1 MKPLKLFACLVTLSL
16 TSGLTLK
23 AIEVND
29 FREWTDDKG
38 RQISARLI
46 DMPDAVS
53 VKIERQDGRVFTIP
67 LKTFSETDQAYA
79 KACYAKQKRKTA
91 PENASQDAL
100 AEANDST
107 WKLLNSTGNQP
118 ASNYQNTGLD
128 TIITGINA
136 RFTARGVKTATGE
149 SLQIRTEP
157 SDLAFQVKVTGD
169 IPQMNMALFLKQ
181 IAGINQLAVKTD
193 PSGMIVLVD
202 TTTPAPESKSRPG
215 SVFGTTTDPR

>member
-1 MKPLKLFACLVTLSL
+1 MKPLKLFACLVTLQF

-202 TTTPAPESKSRPG
+202 TATPAPEPKSRPG

>member
-1 MKPLKLFACLVTLSL
+1 MKPLKLFACLVTLQF

-79 KACYAKQKRKTA
+79 KACYAKLKRKTA

-136 RFTARGVKTATGE
+136 RFTARGVKTDTGE

-157 SDLAFQVKVTGD
+157 SDLACQVKVTGD

-202 TTTPAPESKSRPG
+202 TTTPAPEPKSSPG